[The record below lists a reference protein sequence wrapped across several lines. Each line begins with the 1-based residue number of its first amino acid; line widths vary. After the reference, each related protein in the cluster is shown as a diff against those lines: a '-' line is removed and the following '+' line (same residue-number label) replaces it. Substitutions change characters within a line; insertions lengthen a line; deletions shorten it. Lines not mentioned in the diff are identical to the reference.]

1 MDLEEAVA
9 QLQRW
14 LGPKVSRNRYD
25 LEVHGHCESYPESK
39 APLAVVFAETEE
51 DVRSV
56 LQWAVEQHIGVIPFG
71 AGTSLEGQLLPQ
83 GPAVSLDLSRMNRLL
98 HVRLEDFLAVAE
110 AGLTQV
116 RLNHLLRSHGLFFPV
131 DPGAE
136 ATLGGMAATNASGT
150 MTVRYGGMRQNV
162 LALRVVLA
170 NGQVLEVGRPVRKTS
185 SGYDLKDLFIGSEG
199 TLGVITRLTLRLH
212 PLPEHVHTVRVF
224 FPDLEATVRAAALV
238 MASGL
243 PVARMELVDELGMR
257 AVNRYLGRSYP
268 EAPALFVE
276 FHSSTPAGADAEMQ
290 EALELFQGE
299 GAIGVD
305 VARTEQ
311 ERATQWEARH
321 KLYWALTSHFPGHL
335 YMITDV
341 AVPLSCLP
349 AIVAQTQH
357 LLREM
362 GLEGSIVGHV
372 GDGNFHTL
380 VAVTPEEYGR
390 AERFAEQVVEMA
402 LSFGGTASAEHG
414 VGLRKKRFLPLEHG
428 PAVEWMRQLK
438 ALFDPAGVLNPGK
451 VL

>member
-1 MDLEEAVA
+1 MS
-9 QLQRW
+9 Q
-14 LGPKVSRNRYD
+14 NRYD
-25 LEVHGHCESYPESK
+25 VETHGHCESYPESK
-39 APLAVVFAETEE
+39 PPLAVVFAECEE

-56 LQWAVEQHIGVIPFG
+56 LQWAGEYRIGVIPFG

-116 RLNHLLRSHGLFFPV
+116 RLNHLVRNHGLFFPI

-170 NGQVLEVGRPVRKTS
+170 NGQVLEVGRPVRKSS

-199 TLGVITRLTLRLH
+199 TLGVITRLTLRLQ
-212 PLPEHVHTVRVF
+212 PLPAHVYTFRVF
-224 FPDLEATVRAAALV
+224 FPDLVATVRAATVV

-243 PVARMELVDELGMR
+243 PVARLELVDELGMR

-268 EAPALFVE
+268 EAPVLFVE
-276 FHSSTPAGADAEMQ
+276 FHASTSAGANAEME
-290 EALELFQGE
+290 EALVLFHDE
-299 GAIGVD
+299 GAIRTD

-321 KLYWALTSHFPGHL
+321 KLYWALTSHFAGHQF
-335 YMITDV
+335 MITDV
-341 AVPLSCLP
+341 AVPLSSLP
-349 AIVAQTQH
+349 EIVAQAQH
-357 LLREM
+357 LLGEM
-362 GLEGSIVGHV
+362 SLEGSIVGHV

-380 VAVTPEEYGR
+380 VAVPPGEYSR
-390 AERFAEQVVEMA
+390 AERFAEQVVEIA
-402 LSFGGTASAEHG
+402 LNLGGTASAEHG

-451 VL
+451 VV